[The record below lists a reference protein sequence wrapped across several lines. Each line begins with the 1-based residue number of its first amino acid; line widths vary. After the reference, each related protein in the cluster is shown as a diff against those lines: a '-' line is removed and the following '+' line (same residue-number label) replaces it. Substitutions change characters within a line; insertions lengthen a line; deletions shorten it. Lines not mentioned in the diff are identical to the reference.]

1 MEFRQ
6 EAHILVPSTLETVEI
21 REQDDRAYEE
31 SIKGDGLHQPLE
43 LLFINRVVGAR
54 LDLVSLQDVRPPG
67 NIKVREDACERPE
80 EGCIHNECAGH
91 VQSEGIFANNTENV
105 IPEVLPVVA
114 GRPPEPAHVPRKRVS
129 RALEDEDE
137 AANDEDGPDE
147 RARQHGLHRLLPPLP
162 LVALLS
168 IDDGLACLVVSQH
181 YHDLPNLGVQNM
193 PSQLHG
199 TPESGLS
206 KLKKSP
212 SPFFAFTFAT
222 QSRAHSMQRH
232 GFVWQ
237 RRRAEICMYIA
248 RSPAAAGA
256 ISQMRVPI
264 SYHG

>member
-1 MEFRQ
+1 M
-6 EAHILVPSTLETVEI
+6 
-21 REQDDRAYEE
+21 
-31 SIKGDGLHQPLE
+31 
-43 LLFINRVVGAR
+43 
-54 LDLVSLQDVRPPG
+54 
-67 NIKVREDACERPE
+67 
-80 EGCIHNECAGH
+80 
-91 VQSEGIFANNTENV
+91 

-181 YHDLPNLGVQNM
+181 YQDPPNLQVLRSVSPVSTCHDPLSYCDSDIFYSYGYLTSVQNM

-264 SYHG
+264 SIKV